1 MEMIGPTF
9 LLVTIGIIV
18 FVILLILAP
27 LLCFFRLVSIQ
38 ADLRNMKKDNESAKK
53 ELEKQ
58 TQLLANLLALE
69 RSK

>member
-1 MEMIGPTF
+1 MEMIGPVF
-9 LLVTIGIIV
+9 LLVIIGIIV
-18 FVILLILAP
+18 LTVLLILAP

-38 ADLRNMKKDNESAKK
+38 ADLRKMQKEKEASKK

-69 RSK
+69 RSR

>member
-1 MEMIGPTF
+1 MDMIGPVF
-9 LLVTIGIIV
+9 LLVIIGIIV
-18 FVILLILAP
+18 LTVLLILAP

-38 ADLRNMKKDNESAKK
+38 TDLRKMQKEKEASKK

-69 RSK
+69 RSR